1 MIGPPPHRDAVAKA
15 APFLTAILVLWLGGI
30 GLRIT
35 ILAVPPVIPLIKDDL
50 GISATE
56 VGILS
61 GLPQVLFAAAAVPG
75 SLLIARFGAL
85 PTLIFGLL
93 ATAAGSALRGA
104 APNILLLYAATI
116 VTGFG
121 VAVMQPSLPPLV
133 RAWLPNRIGFG
144 TAVFTNGLLVG
155 EIIPVALTLPLVLPL
170 VGASW
175 RLSFVAWALPIVTIA
190 VVIFIFAPRVSIAG
204 KPGAPL
210 KWWPD
215 WRSGLIWRLGLM
227 FGSVNAMYFSTNAFV
242 PIYLAQAGQ
251 SDIVSPTLSALN
263 IGQLP
268 ASFLLLPFAD
278 RLVRKAWPYV
288 VCGVLC
294 LAAVLGMMSG
304 HPHIII
310 ASAGLLGCAAA
321 GVLVLIFALPPLL
334 SAPDDV
340 HRTAAA
346 MMTISY
352 TCAVIVPI
360 ISGSLWDLSGAPVLA
375 FVPIALCAVM
385 LMVVSGTLRIPRH
398 D

>member
-1 MIGPPPHRDAVAKA
+1 MNSPTPSQSAAVAA
-15 APFLTAILVLWLGGI
+15 APFLTALLMLWLGGV

-104 APNILLLYAATI
+104 APNILFLYAATI

-133 RAWLPNRIGFG
+133 RAWLPDRIGFG

-175 RLSFVAWALPIVTIA
+175 RLSFVTWALPIVAIA
-190 VVIFIFAPRVSIAG
+190 VIIFIFAPRVTVAG

-251 SDIVSPTLSALN
+251 SDIISSTLSALN

-268 ASFLLLPFAD
+268 ASFILLPFAD
-278 RLVRKAWPYV
+278 KLVRRAWPYV

-304 HPHIII
+304 HPLIII

-360 ISGSLWDLSGAPVLA
+360 ISGGLWDLSGVPVLA

-385 LMVVSGTLRIPRH
+385 LMAASATLRVPR
-398 D
+398 